1 MAQTRKKY
9 SRELKIRVM
18 REIAAGK
25 TPAAAAREHGV
36 HPTMIS
42 QWRKLHARHGES
54 AFAGNGNVYKD
65 EARIAE
71 LERKIGQLVLENDL
85 LKKVLAASPAPPA
98 SPSGKGAKR

>member
-1 MAQTRKKY
+1 MVQTRKRY

-25 TPAAAAREHGV
+25 SPAAAAREHGV

-42 QWRKLHARHGES
+42 QWRKLHAQHGEA
-54 AFAGNGNVYKD
+54 AFAGNGNTYKD

-85 LKKVLAASPAPPA
+85 LKKVLAASPAPSAPK
-98 SPSGKGAKR
+98 SGKGAKR